1 MIVMQKVATLAPL
14 ITRAKR
20 TDVTDH
26 GGATV
31 ESRVQQ
37 TPSVAM
43 GEGVIALTREPTTS
57 TNAAA
62 SEKVTLDLQ
71 DLYEN
76 APCGYHSIGPDG
88 TILRMNRT
96 QLTWLGY
103 SSQELVGKRGFA
115 ELIAARRY
123 GDYKRA
129 LESFGTHKDIAELE
143 IELVRKDGSVFD
155 AFLRIAAVRDSQ
167 GTFLYTRATV
177 IDITARKRAEAETRI
192 HAEQLQAISQRVVE
206 IQETERRNLSAEL
219 HDRLGQDLTAISL
232 NLHLVKDQLSAGSR
246 TKVGPRLD
254 DSIALVERTVEVVR
268 DVAGTLRPL
277 VLDDY
282 GLAAT
287 LKSYGEQFAA
297 RSGIGVTVTAK
308 RPVPRLQP
316 DVEMVLFRIGQEA
329 LTNVLKHAKAAMVR
343 LTLAVDAESVSLTIA
358 DDGCGFDAQSA
369 MDHRTRGL
377 GLLIM
382 QERLRAVDGSLR
394 IESQPG
400 AGTSVVA
407 KVRRGR

>member
-1 MIVMQKVATLAPL
+1 M
-14 ITRAKR
+14 
-20 TDVTDH
+20 
-26 GGATV
+26 
-31 ESRVQQ
+31 
-37 TPSVAM
+37 
-43 GEGVIALTREPTTS
+43 S

-76 APCGYHSIGPDG
+76 APCGYHSVAPDG
-88 TILRMNRT
+88 TILRINRT
-96 QLTWLGY
+96 ELTWLGY
-103 SSQELVGKRGFA
+103 TSQELVGKRKLWEFVSA
-115 ELIAARRY
+115 RFCSEYKDAIAAAIAGR
-123 GDYKRA
+123 
-129 LESFGTHKDIAELE
+129 DISEIE

-155 AFLRIAAVRDSQ
+155 AFLRMAAVRDSS
-167 GTFLYTRATV
+167 GAFVHTRSTV
-177 IDITARKRAEAETRI
+177 IDITARKRAEAEAHI
-192 HAEQLQAISQRVVE
+192 HAEQLKAISQRVVE
-206 IQETERRNLSAEL
+206 IQETERRNLAAEL
-219 HDRLGQDLTAISL
+219 HDRLGQDLAAINL

-246 TKVGPRLD
+246 TKVGSRLD
-254 DSIALVERTVEVVR
+254 HSITLVERTVEVVR
-268 DVAGTLRPL
+268 DVAGALRPL

-282 GLAAT
+282 GLAVT
-287 LKSYGEQFAA
+287 LRSYGEQFAA
-297 RSGIGVTVTAK
+297 RTGIGVSVEAK
-308 RPVPRLQP
+308 QPVPRLQQEA
-316 DVEMVLFRIGQEA
+316 EMALFRIGQEA
-329 LTNVLKHAKAAMVR
+329 LTNVLKHAKAGTVR

>member
-1 MIVMQKVATLAPL
+1 M
-14 ITRAKR
+14 
-20 TDVTDH
+20 
-26 GGATV
+26 
-31 ESRVQQ
+31 
-37 TPSVAM
+37 
-43 GEGVIALTREPTTS
+43 S

-76 APCGYHSIGPDG
+76 APCGYHSVGPDE

-96 QLTWLGY
+96 ELTWLGY
-103 SSQELVGKRGFA
+103 ARQELIGKRKLA
-115 ELIAARRY
+115 ELVSGRFRSE
-123 GDYKRA
+123 YKNAIQA
-129 LESFGTHKDIAELE
+129 LIGGRDISEIE
-143 IELVRKDGSVFD
+143 IELVRKDGSMFD

-167 GTFLYTRATV
+167 GIFLYTRTTV
-177 IDITARKRAEAETRI
+177 IDITVRKRAEVEARI
-192 HAEQLQAISQRVVE
+192 HADQLQAISQRVVE

-219 HDRLGQDLTAISL
+219 HDRLGQDLAAINL

-254 DSIALVERTVEVVR
+254 DSIALVAYGRGRARRGRRAASVGARRLRARGHASIVR
-268 DVAGTLRPL
+268 RAVCGAQRHPRECRGEAAGATAAAGRRDGL
-277 VLDDY
+277 VSDWPGGADQCTEARQ
-282 GLAAT
+282 GRHGAMTLAA
-287 LKSYGEQFAA
+287 
-297 RSGIGVTVTAK
+297 
-308 RPVPRLQP
+308 
-316 DVEMVLFRIGQEA
+316 EA
-329 LTNVLKHAKAAMVR
+329 Q
-343 LTLAVDAESVSLTIA
+343 SVSLTIA

-369 MDHRTRGL
+369 LYHRTHGL

>member
-1 MIVMQKVATLAPL
+1 M
-14 ITRAKR
+14 
-20 TDVTDH
+20 
-26 GGATV
+26 
-31 ESRVQQ
+31 
-37 TPSVAM
+37 
-43 GEGVIALTREPTTS
+43 S
-57 TNAAA
+57 TNAVA

-96 QLTWLGY
+96 ELAWLGY
-103 SSQELVGKRGFA
+103 ARQELVGKRKLE
-115 ELIAARRY
+115 ELVSSRFR
-123 GDYKRA
+123 GEYKHAIQA
-129 LESFGTHKDIAELE
+129 LIDGREISEIE
-143 IELVRKDGSVFD
+143 IELVRKDGSMFD

-167 GTFLYTRATV
+167 GRFLYTRATV

-219 HDRLGQDLTAISL
+219 HDRLGQDLAAINL
-232 NLHLVKDQLSAGSR
+232 NLHLIKDQLSAGSR
-246 TKVGPRLD
+246 SKVGPRLD

-268 DVAGTLRPL
+268 DVAGALRPL

-282 GLAAT
+282 GLAVT
-287 LKSYGEQFAA
+287 LQSYGEQFAA
-297 RSGIGVTVTAK
+297 RSGIRVSVEATQ
-308 RPVPRLQP
+308 PVPRLRQ
-316 DVEMVLFRIGQEA
+316 DAEMALFRIGQEA

-343 LTLAVDAESVSLTIA
+343 MTLAVDAQSVSLTIA

>member
-1 MIVMQKVATLAPL
+1 M
-14 ITRAKR
+14 
-20 TDVTDH
+20 
-26 GGATV
+26 
-31 ESRVQQ
+31 
-37 TPSVAM
+37 
-43 GEGVIALTREPTTS
+43 S

-76 APCGYHSIGPDG
+76 APCGYHSVGPDE

-96 QLTWLGY
+96 ELTWLGY
-103 SSQELVGKRGFA
+103 ARQELIGKRKLA
-115 ELIAARRY
+115 ELVSGRFRSE
-123 GDYKRA
+123 YKNAIQA
-129 LESFGTHKDIAELE
+129 LIGGRDISEIE
-143 IELVRKDGSVFD
+143 IELVRKDGSMFD

-167 GTFLYTRATV
+167 GIFLYTRTTV
-177 IDITARKRAEAETRI
+177 IDITVRKRAEVEARI
-192 HAEQLQAISQRVVE
+192 HADQLQAISQRVVE

-219 HDRLGQDLTAISL
+219 HDRLGQDLAAINL

-268 DVAGTLRPL
+268 DVAGALRPL

-282 GLAAT
+282 GLAVT
-287 LKSYGEQFAA
+287 LRSYGEQFAA
-297 RSGIGVTVTAK
+297 RSGIRVSVEAK
-308 RPVPRLQP
+308 QPVPRLQQ
-316 DVEMVLFRIGQEA
+316 DAEMALFRIGQEA
-329 LTNVLKHAKAAMVR
+329 LTNVLKHARAAMVR
-343 LTLAVDAESVSLTIA
+343 MTLAADAESVSLTIA

-369 MDHRTRGL
+369 LYHRTHGL